1 MIKVANFVSSD
12 EDKKRENAFNTCIK
26 SLQNMVSKVE
36 WKSTIQPFTTIYSDD
51 GNLKVDKGSNVV
63 LKTPIYGTLGG
74 VFCKLGEYDGS
85 SVKLETP
92 AIEKRTVYY
101 TVKKGTEIV
110 ESDVSAYNAYVTA
123 EDKSDY
129 ETVIK
134 EYDIERCGIK
144 IHRKEIKAD
153 VYYMITTT
161 VINPETEQEEV
172 QTSFWCRKDDEQIRS
187 ELDFSN
193 GTINCVQRV

>member
-1 MIKVANFVSSD
+1 MPLPS
-12 EDKKRENAFNTCIK
+12 CP
-26 SLQNMVSKVE
+26 LH
-36 WKSTIQPFTTIYSDD
+36 P
-51 GNLKVDKGSNVV
+51 LKLN
-63 LKTPIYGTLGG
+63 P
-74 VFCKLGEYDGS
+74 
-85 SVKLETP
+85 P

-101 TVKKGTEIV
+101 TVKKGTESV

-129 ETVIK
+129 ETVVK

-153 VYYMITTT
+153 VYYKITTT
-161 VINPETEQEEV
+161 IINPETEQEEI
-172 QTSFWCRKDDEQIRS
+172 QTSYWRRVDEQIKS

>member
-1 MIKVANFVSSD
+1 MIKVASFVSSD

-36 WKSTIQPFTTIYSDD
+36 WKQNKQPFSTIYSEN
-51 GNLKVDKGSNVV
+51 GNLKVDEGSNVI
-63 LKTPIYGTLGG
+63 LKTPIYGTIGG

-85 SVKLETP
+85 IKLNP
-92 AIEKRTVYY
+92 LAIEKRTVYY
-101 TVKKGTEIV
+101 TVKRGTV
-110 ESDVSAYNAYVTA
+110 GTESDVSAYNAYVTA

-129 ETVIK
+129 ETVVK

-153 VYYMITTT
+153 VYYKTTT
-161 VINPETEQEEV
+161 IVKNPETEQEEI
-172 QTSFWCRKDDEQIRS
+172 QTSYWRREDEQIKS

>member
-1 MIKVANFVSSD
+1 MIKVASFVSSD

-36 WKSTIQPFTTIYSDD
+36 WKHNKQPFSTIYSEGD
-51 GNLKVDKGSNVV
+51 NLKIDEGSNTI
-63 LKTPIYGTLGG
+63 LNTPIYGTIGG

-85 SVKLETP
+85 IKLNPP

-101 TVKKGTEIV
+101 TVKKGNMIT

-129 ETVIK
+129 ETVVK
-134 EYDIERCGIK
+134 EYDIERCKIK

-153 VYYMITTT
+153 VYYKVTTT
-161 VINPETEQEEV
+161 VKNPETGQEEV
-172 QTSFWCRKDDEQIRS
+172 KTSYWCRKGDEQIKS

>member
-1 MIKVANFVSSD
+1 MIKVASFVSSD

-36 WKSTIQPFTTIYSDD
+36 WKQNKQPFTTIYSED
-51 GNLKVDKGSNVV
+51 GSLKIDEGSNTVM
-63 LKTPIYGTLGG
+63 KTPIYGTIGG

-85 SVKLETP
+85 IKLNPP

-101 TVKKGTEIV
+101 TVKKGTEIE

-129 ETVIK
+129 ETIIK
-134 EYDIERCGIK
+134 EYDIERCKIK

-153 VYYMITTT
+153 VYYKITTT
-161 VINPETEQEEV
+161 VLNPETEQEEV
-172 QTSFWCRKDDEQIRS
+172 QTSYWCRKGDEQIKS

>member
-1 MIKVANFVSSD
+1 MIKIPSFVSSD
-12 EDKKRENAFNTCIK
+12 DDKKRENAFNTCIK
-26 SLQNMVSKVE
+26 SLQNMVTKIE
-36 WKSTIQPFTTIYSDD
+36 WKSNKQPFATIYSEN
-51 GNLKVDKGSNVV
+51 GSLKIDEGSNTV
-63 LKTPIYGTLGG
+63 LKTPIYGTIGG

-85 SVKLETP
+85 SINLKPPV
-92 AIEKRTVYY
+92 IENRTVYY
-101 TVKKGTEIV
+101 TVKKGTVIES
-110 ESDVSAYNAYVTA
+110 SDVSAYNAYVTA

-129 ETVIK
+129 ETIIK

-153 VYYMITTT
+153 VYYKVTTT
-161 VINPETEQEEV
+161 VINPETEQEEI
-172 QTSFWCRKDDEQIRS
+172 QTSYWCRKDDEQIKS

>member
-1 MIKVANFVSSD
+1 MIKVASFVSSD

-26 SLQNMVSKVE
+26 SLQNMVTKVE
-36 WKSTIQPFTTIYSDD
+36 WKSNKQPFATIYSED
-51 GNLKVDKGSNVV
+51 GSLKIDEGSNTVMN
-63 LKTPIYGTLGG
+63 TPIYGTVGG

-85 SVKLETP
+85 IKLDLPT
-92 AIEKRTVYY
+92 IENRTVYY
-101 TVKKGTEIV
+101 TVKKGTTSE

-134 EYDIERCGIK
+134 EYDIERCKIK

-153 VYYMITTT
+153 VYYKVTTT
-161 VINPETEQEEV
+161 VINPETEEEEI
-172 QTSFWCRKDDEQIRS
+172 QTSYWRREDEQIKS

-193 GTINCVQRV
+193 GIINCVQRV